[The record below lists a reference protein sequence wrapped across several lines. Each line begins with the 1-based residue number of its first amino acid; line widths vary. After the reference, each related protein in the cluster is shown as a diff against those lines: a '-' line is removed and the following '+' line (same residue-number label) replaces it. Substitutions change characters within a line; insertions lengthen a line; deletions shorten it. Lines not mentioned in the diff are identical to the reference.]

1 MSGLHACLLGL
12 RSLPAIRRLSGLWP
26 DGSWDWGWGF
36 WKSCW
41 GPQPRPAKTEQK
53 SASSQWASKW
63 WLTTPVENHGEEQSR
78 LLGMSHHCH
87 HHPSPLRAPT
97 LVFSKNLASPKWVMQ
112 WNPKGN
118 SADPSSHAVSPKIM
132 LTLQGDRW
140 LRKLAQDTW
149 NPSYREPSA
158 FWKEWGLKEA
168 EKAKLCGALL
178 CLPQLCVSVLELTD
192 NPVGW
197 REEAEQFIVLRVSVK
212 AMPLFTSQWPTVRY
226 ILHHNPVHAHTCVN
240 I

>member
-1 MSGLHACLLGL
+1 MA
-12 RSLPAIRRLSGLWP
+12 
-26 DGSWDWGWGF
+26 DN
-36 WKSCW
+36 
-41 GPQPRPAKTEQK
+41 PR
-53 SASSQWASKW
+53 
-63 WLTTPVENHGEEQSR
+63 GEEQSR

-87 HHPSPLRAPT
+87 HHPSPLRAPPT
-97 LVFSKNLASPKWVMQ
+97 LVFSKNLASPKWVMH

-140 LRKLAQDTW
+140 LCKLAQDTW
-149 NPSYREPSA
+149 NPSFPEPYA

-168 EKAKLCGALL
+168 VKAKLCGALL
-178 CLPQLCVSVLELTD
+178 CFPQLCVSVLELTD

-212 AMPLFTSQWPTVRY
+212 AMPLFTSQWPTVTDTFY
-226 ILHHNPVHAHTCVN
+226 IITQHTLIHV
-240 I
+240 